1 MKQYS
6 QVVPSFNWRV
16 AIFVTFVFISLSMY
30 GGTAFAH
37 AKLVKSDPPNR
48 ATLNVAPK
56 QIQLWFNEEI
66 EGNFATISLQDAD
79 GNTITDASP
88 EAVPDDLKSVV
99 LPLTEITPGR
109 YTVNFRI
116 MSTDGHVVESNYNF
130 TLKNTE

>member
-6 QVVPSFNWRV
+6 QVVHPFNWQV
-16 AIFVTFVFISLSMY
+16 AFAATLVLIFACIY
-30 GGTAFAH
+30 GEAAFAH

-56 QIQLWFNEEI
+56 HIQLWFNEEI
-66 EGNFATISLQDAD
+66 EGNFASISLLDAD
-79 GNTITDASP
+79 GNTVTDASP
-88 EAVPDDLKSVV
+88 EAVPDDLKSVI
-99 LPLTEITPGR
+99 LPLSEIPPGR

-116 MSTDGHVVESNYNF
+116 MSTDGHVVESDYNF

>member
-6 QVVPSFNWRV
+6 QAVHSFNWRA
-16 AIFVTFVFISLSMY
+16 AIAITLTFLLMSIY
-30 GGTAFAH
+30 GGAAFAH

-48 ATLNVAPK
+48 ATLNVAP
-56 QIQLWFNEEI
+56 QHIQLWFNEEI
-66 EGNFATISLQDAD
+66 EGNFASISLLDAD
-79 GNTITDASP
+79 GNTVTDANP

-99 LPLTEITPGR
+99 LPLSEIPPGR

-116 MSTDGHVVESNYNF
+116 MSTDGHVVESDYNF

>member
-30 GGTAFAH
+30 GGMAFAH

-79 GNTITDASP
+79 GNTITDTSP

-99 LPLTEITPGR
+99 LPLTEIPPGR